1 MIRHRLLVFGML
13 AAGLA
18 ARVAAGLETDQYYAW
33 GRELEDSAE
42 VLNAKFNLEIEDAAQ
57 TVNSRGG
64 TGPTQCIEVA
74 KQLHNQ
80 LHFSTIQDFEV
91 WVVNS
96 SLVSRAPADD
106 EEETHFRSTNLY
118 HAHGP
123 LDVGMW
129 LVISPTIEAAGVRFG
144 TDKLAHFVS
153 SGWRWYRAYRKA
165 IAEGMSP
172 QEAEDRTI
180 RTGMMHERTG
190 LGGWSTGVV
199 SLGDLEAN
207 YQGMRFFDSLCHGD
221 DPILEL
227 EAGLWKVRR
236 PYDIATAVGP
246 EWDESYSPPIYSEGR
261 WRKVE
266 PVLRGYCDRLGEPN
280 ERARRSFY
288 RAFDTTTPVERVV
301 TDLIEEGRL
310 EDPAR
315 YSIDS
320 VCGVQQ
326 TISDEQDTRDSP
338 DQPLPREPDRE
349 LEQRIRTLDASV
361 ELRRVGLLGVHLSR
375 PEQVAGSV
383 GMLFAQIP
391 KLYSCKY
398 LCTYSGSLVQLTAG
412 LSGGRLSAGWA
423 KLAGERK
430 NNRLFLSDVLV
441 GYSFKGSVMRTWHD
455 PIGAEPDPWYAGG
468 EFEGTI
474 VRVNFRLGAFYLLED
489 PGDHSPWLLSA
500 GIGWGF

>member
-13 AAGLA
+13 AASLA
-18 ARVAAGLETDQYYAW
+18 ASVAAGLETDQYYAW

-42 VLNAKFNLEIEDAAQ
+42 VLNAKFNLEIEDAAR
-57 TVNSRGG
+57 TVNLRGG
-64 TGPTQCIEVA
+64 PDPAQCIEVA
-74 KQLHNQ
+74 KQLRGQ
-80 LHFSTIQDFEV
+80 LHFSTLQDIEV
-91 WVVNS
+91 WTVNS

-106 EEETHFRSTNLY
+106 EEQPLFRSTNLY

-129 LVISPTIEAAGVRFG
+129 LLISPTIEAAGVRFG

-153 SGWRWYRAYRKA
+153 SGWRWYRGYRQA
-165 IAEGMSP
+165 IAGGMSP
-172 QEAEDRTI
+172 REAEERTI
-180 RTGMMHERTG
+180 RTGVMHERTG
-190 LGGWSTGVV
+190 LGGWSSGVI
-199 SLGDLEAN
+199 SLGDLEAS
-207 YQGMRFFDSLCHGD
+207 YQGMRFYDSLCHGD

-227 EAGLWKVRR
+227 ADGLWKVRR
-236 PYDIATAVGP
+236 PYGIGTAVGP

-280 ERARRSFY
+280 ERARRSLY

-301 TDLIEEGRL
+301 MDLIEEGRL

-315 YSIDS
+315 YSIES

-326 TISDEQDTRDSP
+326 TISEYQNSRDSP

-349 LEQRIRTLDASV
+349 LEQRIQTLDSSV
-361 ELRRVGLLGVHLSR
+361 GLRRVGLLGVHFSR

-383 GMLFAQIP
+383 AMLFAQMP

-412 LSGGRLSAGWA
+412 LSGGRLSAGWG

-441 GYSFKGSVMRTWHD
+441 GYSFKGTFMRTWHD
-455 PIGAEPDPWYAGG
+455 PIGTEPDRWYLGG

-474 VRVNFRLGAFYLLED
+474 VRVNFRLGAFYMLED